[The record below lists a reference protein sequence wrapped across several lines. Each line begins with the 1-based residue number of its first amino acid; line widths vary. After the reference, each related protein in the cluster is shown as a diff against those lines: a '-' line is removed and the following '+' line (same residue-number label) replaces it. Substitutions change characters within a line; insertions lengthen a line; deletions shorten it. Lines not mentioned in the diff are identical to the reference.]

1 MISAPV
7 MRGGVDLSAVN
18 VGAPGTEPAPR
29 AGRAQLL
36 LTSLLVL
43 LPASGVGY
51 ALVRFWSH
59 GISWFDVVLAVVMYA
74 ATGLGV
80 TVGFHRLLTHRS
92 FRARRWLKVA
102 LTVVGTMALEGSS
115 ISWVAQHRRHHASSD
130 RNGDP
135 HSPWIYG
142 GEARKLFRGFWHAH
156 IGWLFVG
163 QQNDS
168 EHWRADLVKDH
179 DVRRVNALTPLWSA
193 LSLLIPFGVGYAITH
208 TLWGAVLA
216 LIWGGLVRIFVLHHV
231 TWSINSVC
239 HVFGK
244 RPFRSNDRSTNFAPL
259 ALLSFGESW
268 HNAHHAYPGLARH
281 GVDRGQID
289 ISALVIRLFERLGW
303 VSSVKWPTP
312 AKLALRR
319 IEA

>member
-1 MISAPV
+1 MITAPV
-7 MRGGVDLSAVN
+7 LPSGADLSAA
-18 VGAPGTEPAPR
+18 GAVPPPEPLPR
-29 AGRAQLL
+29 AGWAQLL
-36 LTSLLVL
+36 LTGLLVL
-43 LPASGVGY
+43 LPASGALY

-59 GISWFDVVLAVVMYA
+59 GISWVDVVLAIAMYA

-80 TVGFHRLLTHRS
+80 TIGFHRLLTHRS

-102 LTVVGTMALEGSS
+102 LTIVGTMALEGSS
-115 ISWVAQHRRHHASSD
+115 ISWVAQHRRHHAFSD
-130 RNGDP
+130 RRGDP

-142 GEARKLFRGFWHAH
+142 GGARKLFRGFWHAH
-156 IGWLFVG
+156 MGWLFVG
-163 QQNDS
+163 QQSDPERWS
-168 EHWRADLVKDH
+168 AELIEDH
-179 DVRRVNALTPLWSA
+179 DVRRVSALTPLWSA
-193 LSLLIPFGVGYAITH
+193 LSLLIPFGVGYAVTQ

-239 HVFGK
+239 HLFGK

-268 HNAHHAYPGLARH
+268 HNAHHAFPGLARH

-289 ISALVIRLFERLGW
+289 LSALVIRLFERLGW
-303 VSSVKWPTP
+303 VSGVKWPTP

-319 IEA
+319 IEV